1 MTQETIKSLT
11 DNELPQ
17 LIAWAQDEIKLR
29 AERRKEEA
37 IVKIKA
43 LAESVGVKIA
53 IGGVRGRPAR
63 IKPKPPVVK
72 SPRTA

>member
-1 MTQETIKSLT
+1 MTQETIKALP

-17 LIAWAQDEIKLR
+17 VIAWAQDEIKLR

-37 IVKIKA
+37 IAKIKA
-43 LAESVGVKIA
+43 LADSVGVKIA

-63 IKPKPPVVK
+63 LKPGSKAPKV
-72 SPRTA
+72 SQTA

>member
-17 LIAWAQDEIKLR
+17 LIAWAQDEIRSR

-37 IVKIKA
+37 IAKIKA

-63 IKPKPPVVK
+63 IKPKPSVAK
-72 SPRTA
+72 SPQTA